1 MSVAAMTDTVR
12 LVRRRQQR
20 AAVWLAALAGALAVV
35 LLLSIGIGAVGIAP
49 GHALAILL
57 QQIGLPPAAPFSEQ
71 EQVVL
76 LTIRLP
82 RAVLAVLVGAGLAAC
97 GATLQGLFHN
107 PLADPALLGVSSGAA
122 LAAAAAIVFGG
133 AVATHIPAALLPHF
147 LPLAAFG
154 GGLLATCLVY
164 TIASRGGAT
173 DVATMLLA
181 GVAMNAV
188 TMAGIGLL
196 IFLSSDRELRDL
208 NYWMLGS
215 LGGVT
220 WAKLMPV
227 LPLIAGALAVL
238 LCFARPLN
246 ALLLGE
252 AEAQHL
258 GFRVERVKRG
268 IIGLTTLATGAAVAL
283 TGVIGFVG
291 LVVPHLVRLVIGPD
305 NRALLPASMMLGA
318 ILLLVADLIARIVAL
333 PAEIPI
339 GIVTSFIGTPV
350 FLWLLLTQR
359 HAGLR

>member
-1 MSVAAMTDTVR
+1 MTVAAMTDTVR
-12 LVRRRQQR
+12 LVKRRQQR
-20 AAVWLAALAGALAVV
+20 AAAWLAALAGTLLVV
-35 LLLSIGIGAVGIAP
+35 LLLSIGVGAVSIAP
-49 GHALAILL
+49 DHALAILL
-57 QQIGLPPAAPFSEQ
+57 QQAGLAPPVPFSEQ

-82 RAVLAVLVGAGLAAC
+82 RAVLAILVGAALAAC
-97 GATLQGLFHN
+97 GATLQGVFHN

-122 LAAAAAIVFGG
+122 LAAATTIVLGG
-133 AVATHIPAALLPHF
+133 AVATHVPSALLPHF

-164 TIASRGGAT
+164 AIASRDGST

-181 GVAMNAV
+181 GVAMNAL

-208 NYWMLGS
+208 SYWMLGS

-227 LPLIAGALAVL
+227 LPLILGALSGL
-238 LCFARPLN
+238 LVFARPLN

-305 NRALLPASMMLGA
+305 NRALLPASMMLGT
-318 ILLLVADLIARIVAL
+318 ILLLGADVVARTVAL

-350 FLWLLLTQR
+350 FLWLLLTRR
-359 HAGLR
+359 HAGVR